1 MNNRNCPPLPI
12 APPTWT
18 YSAEDVTKI
27 GKNAIKAHEAG
38 LDKVAK
44 LKAEG
49 CNFDTVLQA
58 MALNDVT
65 YELALNPVEFL
76 QYVSTDEAVRDAA
89 VEIDKKTSEYGISAS
104 MRMDVFEALK
114 IAEKNTDIQDLT
126 FEQQRLLE
134 KELLDRKR
142 AGLDL
147 PEDKREE
154 LMAKKKEISKLS
166 VDFNRNCNEEK
177 GSIKFTAEELEGVP
191 EDSINGFPKSTDD
204 KGREVYSMSFKTPD
218 YIPVIDNAKRP
229 ETRKRALLG
238 YEKKTVQNE
247 PIFEQIMQLRQ
258 ECASILGYENWAAYK
273 LEPKMAKT
281 VPTVNE
287 FLSDLREKVKV
298 LGKQEVE
305 TLLKLK
311 ETESKELGIDFDDSF
326 RHWDMRYLQRLDRQR
341 TLDLDDEVT
350 KQYFPVE
357 HVIKEVLAIYQE
369 LLSLKFFK
377 IEGAKLWHEEA
388 TQWAVFDADKLEQ
401 SQGSEGFLGFM
412 HLDLLPREN
421 KYGHAA
427 VWGLIPGCAVSDGVS
442 YPVANMVANLA
453 KPSGGKPALMQ
464 HNDVVT
470 FFHELGHAFH
480 GLCSRTQYSRF
491 SGTHVERDFVEAPS
505 QMLENWVFES
515 QVLKRISKHVKTGEE
530 LPDDLIRKIIQARDH
545 GQGLF
550 NLRQLFFGTFD
561 MRVHTMKERP
571 KDVSELYE
579 KMREEICLTNGA
591 GTVSPGQTGFAHLI
605 GGYDAGY
612 YGYLWS
618 QVFSADMYATIFEK
632 DPMSKVSG
640 KLYRDEVLYP
650 GGSRDATETLKAFLG
665 REPNN
670 EAFMRKL
677 FAGAKQA

>member
-1 MNNRNCPPLPI
+1 MNTGNCPPLPI
-12 APPTWT
+12 SPPQWKHT
-18 YSAEDVTKI
+18 AESITKT
-27 GKNAIKAHEAG
+27 GEAAIKAHEAAFN
-38 LDKVAK
+38 KIAQIK
-44 LKAEG
+44 PEE
-49 CNFDTVLQA
+49 CNFESVLTA
-58 MALNDVT
+58 MAMANVNF
-65 YELALNPVEFL
+65 ELALNPLDFM
-76 QYVSTDEAVRDAA
+76 QYVSTEESVRDAA
-89 VEIDKKTSEYGISAS
+89 VELDKKTSEYSITSA
-104 MRMDVFEALK
+104 MRTDIFEVLK
-114 IAEKNTDIQDLT
+114 AAEKNTDVSKLT
-126 FEQQRLLE
+126 SEQKRFLE
-134 KELLDRKR
+134 KEISDRR
-142 AGLDL
+142 RSGLDL
-147 PEDKREE
+147 SAEKREE

-177 GSIKFTAEELEGVP
+177 GGIQFTAEELEGVP
-191 EDSINGFPKSTDD
+191 EDSITGFPKSTDSQ
-204 KGREVYSMSFKTPD
+204 GREVHTMSFKTPD
-218 YIPVIDNAKRP
+218 YMPVIDNAKRP
-229 ETRKRALLG
+229 ETRKKALLG
-238 YEKKTVQNE
+238 YEKKTEQNE
-247 PIFEQIMQLRQ
+247 PLFEQIMALRQ
-258 ECASILGYENWAAYK
+258 ECASILGYENWAAYR

-281 VPTVNE
+281 VATTDE
-287 FLSDLREKVKV
+287 FLSDLRKKVTV
-298 LGKQEVE
+298 LGKEEVD
-305 TLLKLK
+305 TLMKLK
-311 ETESKELGIDFDDSF
+311 EAESKELGIPFDNSF

-341 TLDLDDEVT
+341 TLDLDNEVT

-412 HLDLLPREN
+412 HLDLFPREN

-427 VWGLIPGCAVSDGVS
+427 VWCLIPGCVVSDGIS
-442 YPVANMVANLA
+442 YPIANMVANLA

-491 SGTHVERDFVEAPS
+491 HGTHVERDFVEAPS

-515 QVLKRISKHVKTGEE
+515 SVLKRISKHVDTGKE
-530 LPDDLIRKIIQARDH
+530 LPDDLIEKIIAARDH

-561 MRVHTMKERP
+561 MRIHTMKDKPE
-571 KDVSELYE
+571 KISELYE
-579 KMREEICLTNGA
+579 KMREDICLTDGE
-591 GTVSPGQTGFAHLI
+591 GTVSPGQTGFAHVI

-618 QVFSADMYATIFEK
+618 QVYSADMYATIFEQ
-632 DPMSKVSG
+632 DPMSKASG
-640 KLYRDEVLYP
+640 KLYREKVLYP
-650 GGSRDATETLKAFLG
+650 GGSRNATETLKDFLG

-677 FAGAKQA
+677 FAGAKK